1 MLVSGLILGL
11 LGSLHCVGMCGP
23 IAFLLPVSRDNHS
36 LRLVQIGSYHLGRF
50 TAYGLLGLVFGFL
63 GKGLSLFGAQQYLS
77 IIAGVLLLLTV
88 AIPQRILFK
97 HSLSKPLALAIGKL
111 KSALGQALKSKRPD
125 TFLTLG
131 LLNGFLPC
139 GLVYMA
145 VFGSLALANPWQGSL
160 YMVLF
165 GLGTL
170 PLMTGA
176 IYAGNFLNKTI
187 QLKIRKAIPVMVA
200 LIACL
205 FILRGLGLG
214 IPYVS
219 PKLNPQKIEAKIEC
233 H

>member
-1 MLVSGLILGL
+1 MLLSGLVLGL

-23 IAFLLPVSRDNHS
+23 IAFLLPVSRDNNK
-36 LRLVQIGSYHLGRF
+36 LRLFQIGSYHLGRF
-50 TAYGLLGLVFGFL
+50 TAYALLGLIFGFL
-63 GKGLSLFGAQQYLS
+63 GRSLSLFGAQQYLS
-77 IIAGVLLLLTV
+77 IIAGVLLLLAV

-97 HSLSKPLALAIGKL
+97 YSLSKPLAMAIGKL
-111 KSALGQALKSKRPD
+111 KSSMASALKSKRPD

-160 YMVLF
+160 YMALF

-176 IYAGNFLNKTI
+176 IYAGNFLNKAI
-187 QLKIRKAIPVMVA
+187 QFRIRRAIPVLVA
-200 LIACL
+200 LVACL

-219 PKLNPQKIEAKIEC
+219 PKVVHPQVEANLEC

>member
-1 MLVSGLILGL
+1 MLLSGLVLGL

-23 IAFLLPVSRDNHS
+23 IAFLLPVSRDNNK
-36 LRLVQIGSYHLGRF
+36 LRLIQIGSYHLGRF
-50 TAYGLLGLVFGFL
+50 TAYALLGLLFGFL
-63 GKGLSLFGAQQYLS
+63 GKGLSLFGIQQYIS
-77 IIAGVLLLLTV
+77 IIAGVLLLAAV

-97 HSLSKPLALAIGKL
+97 YSLSKPIALAIGKL
-111 KSALGQALKSKRPD
+111 KSSMAAALKSKRPD

-160 YMVLF
+160 YMALF

-176 IYAGNFLNKTI
+176 IYAGNFLNKAI
-187 QLKIRKAIPVMVA
+187 QHRIRKAIPVLVA
-200 LIACL
+200 VVACL

-219 PKLNPQKIEAKIEC
+219 PKAISPKIEAKMEC